1 MGVVT
6 RLVDVINA
14 NVNAALDKAE
24 QPEKMIRL
32 VIQELEETLVD
43 VRSHAAKCIAE
54 KKSLSRTN
62 QQLESDVQTWLSK
75 AETALTKGRE
85 DLAKQALV
93 EKSKSESALSSLN
106 TEIETL
112 DKQLTAITEDIAKLQ
127 VKLSEAKAKQSELV
141 KREKLGSTRLKA
153 KKVYQSSNLE
163 VLDQQYE
170 RVVRKIDQ
178 VESECE
184 AYDLA
189 SKNDSL
195 KAQFEQLEADEQI
208 EKEMAE
214 LKQKV
219 ANA

>member
-24 QPEKMIRL
+24 QPDKMIRL
-32 VIQELEETLVD
+32 VIQDLEETLVE

-54 KKSLSRTN
+54 KKALSRTKS
-62 QQLESDVQTWLSK
+62 QLEHNVQTWLSK
-75 AETALTKGRE
+75 AETALAKSRE

-93 EKSKSESALSSLN
+93 EKSKSEAALSSL
-106 TEIETL
+106 TAESDSLEQ
-112 DKQLTAITEDIAKLQ
+112 QLTLITDDIAKLQ
-127 VKLSEAKAKQSELV
+127 QKLSEAKSKQSEFV
-141 KREKLGSTRLKA
+141 KREQVGASRLKA
-153 KKVYQSSNLE
+153 KKVYHSSNLDMLE
-163 VLDQQYE
+163 QQYE

-184 AYDLA
+184 AYELA

-195 KAQFEQLEADEQI
+195 KAQFDQLAADENI
-208 EKEMAE
+208 EKEMEA

-219 ANA
+219 AKA